1 MERNTENLKD
11 GNRMIS
17 IGFEKKRR
25 RKRKKIIFK
34 INYINV
40 LPFFILSK
48 VWNNFHKY
56 IFIQF

>member
-17 IGFEKKRR
+17 IGFEKQRR

>member
-1 MERNTENLKD
+1 LKD

-17 IGFEKKRR
+17 IGFEKQRR